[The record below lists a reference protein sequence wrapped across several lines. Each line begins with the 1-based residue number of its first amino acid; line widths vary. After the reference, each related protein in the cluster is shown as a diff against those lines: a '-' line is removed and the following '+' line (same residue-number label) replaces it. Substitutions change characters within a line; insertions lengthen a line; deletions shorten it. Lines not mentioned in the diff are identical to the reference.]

1 MLYFLIKV
9 QYLLCSDFSDLID
22 GKGFN
27 ANKET
32 GKQVLDGSN
41 CKLTKARTQKSTK
54 KRKEKQIWFKNI

>member
-41 CKLTKARTQKSTK
+41 CKLTKARTQKEK

>member
-27 ANKET
+27 ANK
-32 GKQVLDGSN
+32 VLDGSN

-54 KRKEKQIWFKNI
+54 KRKEKKRKTNLV

>member
-32 GKQVLDGSN
+32 GKQVLDGSS
-41 CKLTKARTQKSTK
+41 CKLTKARTQKSAKKEK
-54 KRKEKQIWFKNI
+54 KRKTNLV